1 MIYRNNFQYIKS
13 SKNEKEKIV
22 NLLKENSKNVKEKNI
37 IDTTNLILE
46 KLISYTEGSN
56 GKNHLF

>member
-1 MIYRNNFQYIKS
+1 MLYRNNFKYIKS